1 MQKKISKKNI
11 EKLKVFLAKKEQEN
25 ATNTK
30 TGSKKAGNAGTGTQA
45 N

>member
-1 MQKKISKKNI
+1 MPKNISKKNI

-30 TGSKKAGNAGTGTQA
+30 TGNKQTATTGRKP
-45 N
+45 